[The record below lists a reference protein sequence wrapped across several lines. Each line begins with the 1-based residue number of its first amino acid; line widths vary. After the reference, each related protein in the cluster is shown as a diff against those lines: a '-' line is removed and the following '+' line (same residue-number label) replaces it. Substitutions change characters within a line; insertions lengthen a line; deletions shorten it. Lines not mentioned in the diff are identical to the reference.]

1 VDMTKKGIE
10 RMTEMMSKAFWY
22 SLERNLMKKDDE
34 DGTKVT
40 PEQKVLRA
48 LVILNYRVKDLE
60 KKK

>member
-1 VDMTKKGIE
+1 
-10 RMTEMMSKAFWY
+10 MTEMMSKAFWY